1 MTSKS
6 SITID
11 AVTLPPIHPGEVLA
25 EEIATIGISVA
36 ALARALDVPQSRMA
50 EIVAGKRG
58 ITADTA
64 LRLAAYFGTSA
75 RLWLN
80 LQSAYDLARVEACDG
95 EKITTAVRSR
105 KITGTTSSA
114 GPS

>member
-1 MTSKS
+1 MMSKS
-6 SITID
+6 SITIEK
-11 AVTLPPIHPGEVLA
+11 VSLPAIHPGEVLA
-25 EEIATIGISVA
+25 DEVAEAGLSVS

-50 EIVAGKRG
+50 DIIAGKRG

-80 LQSAYDLARVEACDG
+80 LQSAYDLAVTEAKAG
-95 EKITTAVRSR
+95 RHIAAVVRSR
-105 KITGTTSSA
+105 A
-114 GPS
+114 A

>member
-1 MTSKS
+1 MSKS

-11 AVTLPPIHPGEVLA
+11 QVILPPVHPGEVLA
-25 EEIATIGISVA
+25 EELAELSVSVS

-50 EIVAGKRG
+50 EIVSGKRSV
-58 ITADTA
+58 TADSA

-80 LQSAYDLARVEACDG
+80 LQAAYDLAMTEVEHG
-95 EKITTAVRSR
+95 PHISSVVRPW
-105 KITGTTSSA
+105 A
-114 GPS
+114 A

>member
-6 SITID
+6 PTPIE
-11 AVTLPPIHPGEVLA
+11 ALKLPPIHPGEILA
-25 EEIATIGISVA
+25 EELAEIGVSVA
-36 ALARALDVPQSRMA
+36 ALARAIDVPQSRMA
-50 EIVAGKRG
+50 DVVKGKRA

-80 LQSAYDLARVEACDG
+80 LQAAYDLAVAQQRAG
-95 EKITTAVRSR
+95 QRIAAVVRPH
-105 KITGTTSSA
+105 A
-114 GPS
+114 A

>member
-11 AVTLPPIHPGEVLA
+11 AVVLPPMHPGEFLA
-25 EEIATIGISVA
+25 EELAEIGVSVA

-50 EIVAGKRG
+50 EIVAGKRAV
-58 ITADTA
+58 TADTA

-80 LQSAYDLARVEACDG
+80 LQAAYDLAATEAREG
-95 EKITTAVRSR
+95 KHIAAVVRPR
-105 KITGTTSSA
+105 A
-114 GPS
+114 A

>member
-1 MTSKS
+1 MMSKS
-6 SITID
+6 SITIEK
-11 AVTLPPIHPGEVLA
+11 VNLPAIHPGEVLA
-25 EEIATIGISVA
+25 DEVAEAGLSVS

-50 EIVAGKRG
+50 DIIAGKRG

-80 LQSAYDLARVEACDG
+80 LQSAYDLAVTEAKDG
-95 EKITTAVRSR
+95 VHIAAVVRSR
-105 KITGTTSSA
+105 A
-114 GPS
+114 A